1 MKRLSASLVA
11 FLLFL
16 PVYAPVYAG
25 GVEIGQKAPEFEL
38 ASTKGGTIKLADF
51 AGKKEVVLLF
61 YPLDFTPT

>member
-16 PVYAPVYAG
+16 PVYAGA
-25 GVEIGQKAPEFEL
+25 VEVGQKAPEFEL

-61 YPLDFTPT
+61 YPMDFTPT

>member
-11 FLLFL
+11 FLLIL
-16 PVYAPVYAG
+16 PVYAAAAEV
-25 GVEIGQKAPEFEL
+25 GQKAPEFEL

-61 YPLDFTPT
+61 YPMDFTPT